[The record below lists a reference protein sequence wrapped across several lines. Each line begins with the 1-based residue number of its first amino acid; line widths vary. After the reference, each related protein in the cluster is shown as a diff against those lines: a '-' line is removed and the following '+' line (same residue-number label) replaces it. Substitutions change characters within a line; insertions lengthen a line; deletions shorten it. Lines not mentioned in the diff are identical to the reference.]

1 MPDYTKWPLGLDVQN
16 RLESAGVTVRDKSR
30 IQDVIKAVAQKVTH
44 QTRRQFI
51 ADTVASA
58 RLYDGSGTVEMEI
71 DEFVSLS
78 SMQILGYVGV
88 ASAITVTSPV
98 VCQDQTLP
106 QTRVLLFSGTTPIY
120 AGIYIDKWP
129 EGYRNIQATCIWGY
143 AATIPADLWE
153 SVAEQSAKLVAIE
166 AQNSPRGV
174 ITEMRE
180 GDVMQK
186 FAIAGVDSPLWDK
199 GLREAIHDYTRPAG
213 KRLRRLRAPM
223 I

>member
-1 MPDYTKWPLGLDVQN
+1 MPDYTKWPIGGDVLSRLASAGITPRDVQ
-16 RLESAGVTVRDKSR
+16 RIPDIVT
-30 IQDVIKAVAQKVTH
+30 AVAKKVTH

-58 RLYDGSGTVEMEI
+58 RLYDGSGTVEIEI
-71 DEFVSLS
+71 DEFISLS

-98 VCQDQTLP
+98 VCQDQDLP

-129 EGYRNIQATCIWGY
+129 EGYRNIQATCVWGY

-153 SVAEQSAKLVAIE
+153 AVAEQSAKLVAIE
-166 AQNSPRGV
+166 SQSSARGV
-174 ITEMRE
+174 ITELRE
-180 GDVMQK
+180 GDVLQK
-186 FAIAGVDSPLWDK
+186 FAVAGVDSPLWDK
-199 GLREAIHDYTRPAG
+199 GLREAIKDYTRPLG
-213 KRLRRLRAPM
+213 RRLRRLRAPM